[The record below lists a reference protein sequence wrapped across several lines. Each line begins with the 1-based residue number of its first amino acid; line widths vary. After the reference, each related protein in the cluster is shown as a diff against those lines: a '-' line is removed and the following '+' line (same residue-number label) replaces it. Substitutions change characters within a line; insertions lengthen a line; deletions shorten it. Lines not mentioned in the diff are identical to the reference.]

1 MASIVGCCSASS
13 CNALPAAIL
22 AMERTGALRR
32 LNEGTDVLERRLEA
46 WKATRRV
53 ANLNAMVDITL
64 STAQWIVVVIVASV
78 GR

>member
-1 MASIVGCCSASS
+1 
-13 CNALPAAIL
+13 
-22 AMERTGALRR
+22 MERTGALRR

-64 STAQWIVVVIVASV
+64 STAQWVVVVIVASV